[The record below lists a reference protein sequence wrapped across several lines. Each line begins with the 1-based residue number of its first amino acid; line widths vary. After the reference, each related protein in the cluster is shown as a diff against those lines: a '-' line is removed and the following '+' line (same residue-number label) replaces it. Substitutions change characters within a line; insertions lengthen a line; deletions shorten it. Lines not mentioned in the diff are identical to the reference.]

1 MIQLFSYMIGKGIQY
16 GYVCTGEA
24 FVFLDIP
31 NNSTIVFYSVRAP
44 NLDVID
50 DDENRL
56 HVTAVAQVFAF
67 VVQALRAEPCPS
79 SWHDAALT
87 LDTWAVQYD
96 NVLRKTP
103 ETTREGKE
111 APASP
116 YKTNASRVPT
126 LADSDTVP
134 V

>member
-1 MIQLFSYMIGKGIQY
+1 M
-16 GYVCTGEA
+16 
-24 FVFLDIP
+24 
-31 NNSTIVFYSVRAP
+31 
-44 NLDVID
+44 D

-67 VVQALRAEPCPS
+67 IVQALRAEPCPS

-96 NVLRKTP
+96 DVLRKTP
-103 ETTREGKE
+103 ETTRNTQWQES
-111 APASP
+111 ARLCLQ
-116 YKTNASRVPT
+116 TLT

-134 V
+134 VQAS